1 MTTRALR
8 WLVSLAPRARRTG
21 GDAPTLVIVRHH
33 RIYDDA
39 EQPLYRLGVA
49 ASVLRAQARW
59 LAAEGL
65 APVTV
70 AEGLRHLENGHGPK
84 VAMTFDDGYRDNV
97 TRALPI
103 LREAGARATF
113 YLTAGLIEERRAPW
127 WDVLA
132 HALERTRA
140 PRLERDD
147 GAALPLA
154 SFADRRR
161 ALDTLTPVLRLPPV
175 EREARLAALR
185 TSLGVADPAPCG
197 LATWDEAHAL
207 ADAGMEVGAH
217 TLTHPHLSLLDEAAQ
232 EREIAGSVE
241 LVEARLGVRPAG
253 LAYPGG
259 DHDDRT
265 VAIARRAGLA
275 HAVTTH
281 AGVNDAT
288 TPRLALWR
296 RGFSEG
302 TCIGP
307 FGFSRRLAQA
317 ELDGVFDGLRAER
330 RAS

>member
-8 WLVSLAPRARRTG
+8 WLVSLAPRARRNG

-33 RIYDDA
+33 RVYDDA

-49 ASVLRAQARW
+49 ASVLRAQVRW

-103 LREAGARATF
+103 LRDAGASATF

-132 HALERTRA
+132 HALERTAA
-140 PRLERDD
+140 PRLERGD

-161 ALDTLTPVLRLPPV
+161 ALDALTPALRLPPL
-175 EREARLAALR
+175 ERDERLAALR
-185 TSLGVADPAPCG
+185 MSLGVADPAPCA
-197 LATWDEAHAL
+197 LATWDEARSL
-207 ADAGMEVGAH
+207 AGGGMEVVAH

-241 LVEARLGVRPAG
+241 LVEARLGVRPSG

-265 VAIARRAGLA
+265 IAITRRAGLA

-288 TPRLALWR
+288 TPRLALRR

-302 TCIGP
+302 TCMGP

>member
-33 RIYDDA
+33 RVYDDA

-49 ASVLRAQARW
+49 ASVLRAQLRW

-70 AEGLRHLENGHGPK
+70 AAGLRHLENGHGPR

-97 TRALPI
+97 TRALPL
-103 LREAGARATF
+103 LRDAGAGATF
-113 YLTAGLIEERRAPW
+113 YLTAGLIEQRRAPW

-132 HALERTRA
+132 HALEHARA
-140 PRLERDD
+140 PRLERAD
-147 GAALPLA
+147 GAPLPLA

-161 ALDTLTPVLRLPPV
+161 ALAALTPTLRLAPA
-175 EREARLAALR
+175 ERDARLAALR
-185 TSLGVADPAPCG
+185 SSLGVAEPAPCA

-207 ADAGMEVGAH
+207 GDAGMEVGAH
-217 TLTHPHLSLLDEAAQ
+217 TLTHPHLSLLDEPAQ
-232 EREIAGSVE
+232 QQEIAGSVE

-259 DHDDRT
+259 DHDART
-265 VAIARRAGLA
+265 IAIARAAGLA

-281 AGVNDAT
+281 AGVNDAA

-302 TCIGP
+302 TCVGP